1 MRLCILC
8 LASILGVTSFFNAYG
23 YPEEDGSVMGLFTE
37 NRASEIRAKDYSAKL
52 DKKEVSATK
61 KQGKV
66 PTATLNFNNA
76 DLESVIR
83 AVSYFVQKD
92 FLLDSHVRGTINL
105 ISNGPVSREQAYDI
119 LLAALRMQGFAVV
132 EGEKFVKVLLRPDA
146 RGEVKINGSLTGVS
160 DDSIITKIIDL
171 QNSSSNQV
179 SRAVRPILSSRGIVS
194 VYPDTNTIILSDYKD
209 NIVQAEKVIKKLDT
223 RGSRLDRVFLKNYTA
238 YDMSVLVTPLIDP
251 KATGLSVDP
260 GQRVSVLPDR
270 DSNSIIVYGGT
281 KDYRKHIAGMIGAI
295 DEKVNTSSNYH
306 IVYLKYADANYLAD
320 TLRSV
325 FSRSADKGARAAGS
339 ATASPPS
346 NARFSEAAHG
356 AFTSSQGGKL
366 SRGNISSTSSVG
378 AGAADSSSIPAYNNG
393 PESVDPVVFPGV
405 TIAPDESINALVIYA
420 PHEIYLAI
428 RGLIEQLDVRRAQL
442 FIESLIVE
450 ISSDHSGDVGFQFGS
465 TPSKGAFAMTNF
477 YNAGS
482 AAIKDSSN
490 ITSLGAGL
498 IVGLLR
504 GIVTLPG
511 GKKILDL
518 TMLAKFLETQTHTN
532 ILSKPN
538 LLTLDNQ
545 EAKIVVGQN
554 VPFVT
559 GQYAPSSGPNPQQPF
574 QTIERQ
580 DVGLTLNIRP
590 QIMKDGVV
598 KLDIYQEVSSVQPKS
613 SVDGTS
619 SAADIVTSKRSIQ
632 STVLVNDGQ
641 IVALGGLIED
651 KLQDSSR
658 RVPFFG
664 SIPIL
669 GALFRSDSRT
679 HQKTNLIIFLRP
691 IIIRSGKDMDPYTID
706 RYRYLRVLQEKEK
719 FPNSIGMPHMVAP
732 LLPEITQAAS
742 INSNDVAYSS
752 SKLQACSVENRYL
765 VGDFW
770 AAGGHCTVDVG

>member
-1 MRLCILC
+1 MRLYVLF
-8 LASILGVTSFFNAYG
+8 LASILGVASFFAAYG
-23 YPEEDGSVMGLFTE
+23 HPDENSEMIGLFTRNQSME
-37 NRASEIRAKDYSAKL
+37 TKGTDYSAKV
-52 DKKEVSATK
+52 DKGRVLTK
-61 KQGKV
+61 AKDQKKL
-66 PTATLNFNNA
+66 PTATLNFNHA

-92 FLLDSHVRGTINL
+92 FLLDPHIHGTINL
-105 ISNGPVSREQAYDI
+105 ISNGPVSREQAYGI

-132 EGEKFVKVLLRPDA
+132 EEDKFVKVLLRSDA
-146 RGEVKINGSLTGVS
+146 RSEFNANSSLSGVS
-160 DDSIITKIIDL
+160 DDSIVTKIVDL
-171 QNSSSNQV
+171 QNSSATQV
-179 SRAVRPILSSRGIVS
+179 SRAIRPVLSPRGIIS
-194 VYPDTNTIILSDYKD
+194 AYPDKNTIILSDYKD
-209 NIVQAEKVIKKLDT
+209 NVVQAVKVIKKLDA
-223 RGSRLDRVFLKNYTA
+223 RDGRLDRVFLKNYTA
-238 YDMSVLVTPLIDP
+238 YDMSVLVAPLIDP
-251 KATGLSVDP
+251 KTTGLSADP

-281 KDYRKHIAGMIGAI
+281 KDYRKHIVEMIGDI
-295 DEKVNTSSNYH
+295 DDKVNTSSNYH

-325 FSRSADKGARAAGS
+325 FSRSAGKVGGPAATS
-339 ATASPPS
+339 VTPSSPG
-346 NARFSEAAHG
+346 NVRFSEASHA
-356 AFTSSQGGKL
+356 AFSNNQMGKL
-366 SRGNISSTSSVG
+366 SRSNL
-378 AGAADSSSIPAYNNG
+378 SSSSKIGSTDSDSIPEPNNG

-420 PHEIYLAI
+420 PHEIYIAI
-428 RGLIEQLDVRRAQL
+428 RDLIEQLDVRRAQL

-450 ISSDHSGDVGFQFGS
+450 ISSDHSGDVGFQFGGM
-465 TPSKGAFAMTNF
+465 PKKGAFAMTNF
-477 YNAGS
+477 YNSGS
-482 AAIKDSSN
+482 SVIQDPSGIN
-490 ITSLGAGL
+490 SLGAGL

-504 GIVTLPG
+504 GMVTLPG
-511 GKKILDL
+511 GKKIIDL

-559 GQYAPSSGPNPQQPF
+559 GQYVPSSGTAPQQPF

-613 SVDGTS
+613 SVDGTN
-619 SAADIVTSKRSIQ
+619 SAADIVTSKRSIR

-651 KLQDSSR
+651 KLQDSSHK
-658 RVPFFG
+658 VPFFG
-664 SIPIL
+664 NLPIL

-691 IIIRSGKDMDPYTID
+691 IIIRNAKDMDPYTID
-706 RYRYLRVLQEKEK
+706 RYRYLRVLQRKEK
-719 FPNSIGMPHMVAP
+719 LPDAIGMPRMESPILPDISGTMVAKEDTYSNSK
-732 LLPEITQAAS
+732 LRSCLPES
-742 INSNDVAYSS
+742 
-752 SKLQACSVENRYL
+752 RYL

-770 AAGGHCTVDVG
+770 SASSNCKVDG